1 MTADRVLLIT
11 VHTTNPLLASS
22 TLTCNTKAE
31 ILDAGYK
38 SSQAHKWRN
47 NMAEYSEEQSLTF

>member
-22 TLTCNTKAE
+22 TLTSNTKAE
-31 ILDAGYK
+31 ILE
-38 SSQAHKWRN
+38 AHRHTSGEITWQSILRN
-47 NMAEYSEEQSLTF
+47 SR